1 MNSLNNFDNKAELEK
16 LNEECIKA
24 KNNLRNFIFWG
35 IVLFSVGYFISSIF
49 SSTEMT
55 FVKSLSIVCILGSIF
70 IFVFPVVYYWNRIDV
85 LKVKISGYNLKEEK
99 KKQMHRERMVDEKI
113 GEEIYD
119 HSTKTLKELGGVKDK
134 LDDDMTFDDEAQQ
147 ARAKIVKDSLVITS
161 ETKEKTDINDILV
174 SSLPPQTGDFNS
186 EGNLLRYKSGNG
198 VEGIVVGKDYERI
211 DKNKDG
217 RILISEMYP
226 LSEEEVL
233 EKILAVDGNFSKTQ
247 FKSYVRTLFMLFQK
261 AWSNNNYRALRA
273 LEADSLYFE
282 HKARIEDLIADNCY
296 DRREN
301 IGIRGCL
308 LKEFKVEGD
317 KEILIVALTAR
328 MTRSFDGDVFKSKD
342 WFENRFVKFD
352 DNMGNVPYVMTFMR
366 NKGVKTKTGVPLATS
381 NCSNCGAVIN
391 VDDNGICT
399 YCNTSLVS
407 GEVDWVLVDIKNIE
421 LVEY

>member
-1 MNSLNNFDNKAELEK
+1 MNNFNNMEIERVKKEYYDAKALY
-16 LNEECIKA
+16 
-24 KNNLRNFIFWG
+24 NLL
-35 IVLFSVGYFISSIF
+35 VLIDVAVFLVGYALVDVTSHIEMSFLGFIGGFLI
-49 SSTEMT
+49 
-55 FVKSLSIVCILGSIF
+55 IGSI
-70 IFVFPVVYYWNRIDV
+70 IILLFPIIVAWNKVSRLKMQIDV
-85 LKVKISGYNLKEEK
+85 YNAREQKM
-99 KKQMHRERMVDEKI
+99 QQVHRERMVDENIGNDIAIDDSDFATKTMKKI
-113 GEEIYD
+113 G
-119 HSTKTLKELGGVKDK
+119 GVSDK
-134 LDDDMTFDDEAQQ
+134 LESDISYDEQAQQ
-147 ARAKIVKDSLVITS
+147 ARTKIVRDSLNCDYTRDTVHLN
-161 ETKEKTDINDILV
+161 ELLV
-174 SSLPPQTGDFNS
+174 EMQRAEGKDFNS

-198 VEGIVVGKDYERI
+198 VEGIVVGKDYEKI

-226 LSEEEVL
+226 LSEDEVL

-247 FKSYVRTLFMLFQK
+247 FKSYVRALFMLLQK
-261 AWSNNNYRALRA
+261 AWSNNNYRALRP

-282 HKARIEDLIADNCY
+282 HKARIEDLIERNCF
-296 DRREN
+296 DKREN

-317 KEILIVALTAR
+317 KEVLIVALTAR
-328 MTRSFDGDVFKSKD
+328 MTRSFDGDVFRSKE
-342 WFENRFVKFD
+342 WLENKFVKFD
-352 DNMGNVPYVMTFMR
+352 NNMGNVPYIMTFMR

-391 VDDNGICT
+391 VDDNGVCT

>member
-1 MNSLNNFDNKAELEK
+1 
-16 LNEECIKA
+16 
-24 KNNLRNFIFWG
+24 
-35 IVLFSVGYFISSIF
+35 
-49 SSTEMT
+49 
-55 FVKSLSIVCILGSIF
+55 
-70 IFVFPVVYYWNRIDV
+70 
-85 LKVKISGYNLKEEK
+85 
-99 KKQMHRERMVDEKI
+99 MVDENIGNDITIDDADFATKTMKKI
-113 GEEIYD
+113 G
-119 HSTKTLKELGGVKDK
+119 GVSDK
-134 LDDDMTFDDEAQQ
+134 LESDISYDEQAQQ
-147 ARAKIVKDSLVITS
+147 ARTKIVRDSLNCDYTRDTVHLN
-161 ETKEKTDINDILV
+161 ELLV
-174 SSLPPQTGDFNS
+174 EMQRAEGKDFNS

-198 VEGIVVGKDYERI
+198 VEGIVVGKDYEKI

-226 LSEEEVL
+226 LSEDEVL

-247 FKSYVRTLFMLFQK
+247 FKSYVRALFMLLQK
-261 AWSNNNYRALRA
+261 AWSNNNYRALRP

-282 HKARIEDLIADNCY
+282 HKARIEDLIERNCF
-296 DRREN
+296 DKREN

-317 KEILIVALTAR
+317 KEVLIVALTAR
-328 MTRSFDGDVFKSKD
+328 MTRSFDGDVFRSKE
-342 WFENRFVKFD
+342 WLENKFVKFD
-352 DNMGNVPYVMTFMR
+352 NNMGNVPYIMTFMR

-391 VDDNGICT
+391 VDDNGVCT

>member
-1 MNSLNNFDNKAELEK
+1 MQRAEGK
-16 LNEECIKA
+16 
-24 KNNLRNFIFWG
+24 
-35 IVLFSVGYFISSIF
+35 
-49 SSTEMT
+49 
-55 FVKSLSIVCILGSIF
+55 
-70 IFVFPVVYYWNRIDV
+70 
-85 LKVKISGYNLKEEK
+85 
-99 KKQMHRERMVDEKI
+99 
-113 GEEIYD
+113 
-119 HSTKTLKELGGVKDK
+119 
-134 LDDDMTFDDEAQQ
+134 
-147 ARAKIVKDSLVITS
+147 
-161 ETKEKTDINDILV
+161 
-174 SSLPPQTGDFNS
+174 DFNS

-198 VEGIVVGKDYERI
+198 VEGIVVGKDYEKI

-226 LSEEEVL
+226 LSEDEVL

-247 FKSYVRTLFMLFQK
+247 FKSYVRALFMLLQK
-261 AWSNNNYRALRA
+261 AWSNNNYRALRP

-282 HKARIEDLIADNCY
+282 HKARIEDLIERNCF
-296 DRREN
+296 DKREN

-317 KEILIVALTAR
+317 KEVLIVALTAR
-328 MTRSFDGDVFKSKD
+328 MTRSFDGDVFRSKE
-342 WFENRFVKFD
+342 WLENKFVKFD
-352 DNMGNVPYVMTFMR
+352 NNMGNVPYIMTFMR

-391 VDDNGICT
+391 VDDNGVCT

>member
-1 MNSLNNFDNKAELEK
+1 MNNFNNMEIERVKKEYYD
-16 LNEECIKA
+16 A
-24 KNNLRNFIFWG
+24 KFLYNLLVFIDVAVF
-35 IVLFSVGYFISSIF
+35 LVGYALVDATSHI
-49 SSTEMT
+49 EMS
-55 FVKSLSIVCILGSIF
+55 FLGLFGGLLIIGSI
-70 IFVFPVVYYWNRIDV
+70 IILLFPIIVAWNKVSRLKMQIDA
-85 LKVKISGYNLKEEK
+85 YNAREQKM
-99 KKQMHRERMVDEKI
+99 QQVHRERMVDENIGNDIAIDDADFATKTMKKI
-113 GEEIYD
+113 G
-119 HSTKTLKELGGVKDK
+119 GVSDK
-134 LDDDMTFDDEAQQ
+134 LESDVSYDDQSQQ
-147 ARAKIVKDSLVITS
+147 ARTKIVKDSLNCDYNRDTVHLN
-161 ETKEKTDINDILV
+161 ELLV
-174 SSLPPQTGDFNS
+174 DMQHAEGKDFNS

-198 VEGIVVGKDYERI
+198 VEGIVVGKDYEKI

-226 LSEEEVL
+226 LSEDEVL

-247 FKSYVRTLFMLFQK
+247 FKSYVRALFMLLQK
-261 AWSNNNYRALRA
+261 AWSNNNYRALRP

-282 HKARIEDLIADNCY
+282 HKARIEDLIERNCF
-296 DRREN
+296 DKREN

-317 KEILIVALTAR
+317 KEVLIVALTAR
-328 MTRSFDGDVFKSKD
+328 MTRSFDGDVFRSKE
-342 WFENRFVKFD
+342 WLENKFVKFD
-352 DNMGNVPYVMTFMR
+352 NNMGNVPYIMTFMR

-391 VDDNGICT
+391 VDDNGVCT